1 MSDIYKNPFP
11 SVTQTGNA
19 GSKTTEAK
27 LNLPKPVAVKETVG
41 DKFKKAFIQEDIQT
55 AAKSVF
61 FEMIIPKVKNLI
73 SDMIIGT
80 IEHIFY
86 GGTSSV
92 TNKTNNLKYNNISYQ
107 QNKPTV
113 ITYASSRIDD
123 ITSLLDDKLYYRT
136 KEDAENVINEMRLCL
151 EQGQNVTVAQVLD
164 SIGIVP
170 EYTYNYYGW
179 TNLKDARTVYSR
191 GGWKVIL
198 PTPVSIK

>member
-1 MSDIYKNPFP
+1 MSDVYKNPF
-11 SVTQTGNA
+11 STTGQN
-19 GSKTTEAK
+19 GNIESKPTEAK
-27 LNLPKPVAVKETVG
+27 LNLPKPVAVEETIAY
-41 DKFKKAFIQEDIQT
+41 KFKKAFIQEDIQT
-55 AAKSVF
+55 ATKNVF

-86 GGTSSV
+86 GGSSSA
-92 TNKTNNLKYNNISYQ
+92 TGRANNLKYNNISSQ
-107 QNKPTV
+107 QNRQTV

-123 ITSLLDDKLYYRT
+123 ITSLLDDKLYFRT
-136 KEDAENVINEMRLCL
+136 KDEAEKVINEMRLSL
-151 EQGQNVTVAQVLD
+151 EQYPNVTVAQVLD

-191 GGWKVIL
+191 SGWKVIL